1 MVLPLKNNETK
12 AKKYWV
18 SQVAGCGV
26 YVRNN
31 IQDIVLHV
39 TDNHNHLPYP
49 ENIPLKRFSTKV
61 KQRVM
66 KETTPITKIYEVVG
80 ASEMRPQTLAI
91 IPLARDLR
99 REKII
104 EAPIC
109 ILKISY

>member
-1 MVLPLKNNETK
+1 MSITDDNPYFL
-12 AKKYWV
+12 V
-18 SQVAGCGV
+18 SNKCKLLLALNVAGCGV

-31 IQDIVLHV
+31 IQDIVLNV

-49 ENIPLKRFSTKV
+49 ENIPLKRLSTKV

-91 IPLARDLR
+91 IPLARDL
-99 REKII
+99 
-104 EAPIC
+104 
-109 ILKISY
+109 